1 MIPTLIDCDPGIDD
15 SVAIFFALGSGV
27 LDVRA
32 LTAVSGNLTSNICA
46 QNACRILDLAN
57 RRDIPVAA
65 GPMKPLVRPY
75 PRDPFSHGSDGL
87 GELDLPEASREPD
100 DIFAPDLI
108 IHEANRHNGELVIL
122 ALGPLTNIALAL
134 IKDPLLPRK
143 VKRLIIIGGSY
154 GFQSNGSTRATGDN
168 PASEWNVYVDPE
180 AAKLVFE
187 AGFNLSAV
195 GLDVA
200 THPSIELSQAHR
212 AALASSGNAPSKFLL
227 GVVDFVERRG
237 FRSYCGLIDSIAVA
251 SAIDD
256 TVLKYETVAVAIETQ
271 SPLSLGQTIVD
282 RRDHFRWSNLPTV
295 DAASEVNS
303 ERFFS
308 LLIPSITSPVRNAK
322 QN

>member
-15 SVAIFFALGSGV
+15 SVAILFALGSGV
-27 LDVRA
+27 LDVKA
-32 LTAVSGNLTSNICA
+32 VTTVSGNLTADICA

-57 RRDIPVAA
+57 RKDIPVAA
-65 GPMKPLVRPY
+65 GPLKPLVRPY

-87 GELDLPEASREPD
+87 GELDLPQPSRGPE

-108 IHEANRHNGELVIL
+108 IREADRHNGELALL

-143 VKRLIIIGGSY
+143 IKRLVIIGGSY

-168 PASEWNVYVDPE
+168 PASEWNIYVDPE

-200 THPSIELSQAHR
+200 THPSVELSSEHR
-212 AALASSGNAPSKFLL
+212 ATLAAASNDQSRFLL

-237 FRSYCGLIDSIAVA
+237 FRSYCGLIDSLAVA
-251 SAIDD
+251 TAIDD
-256 TVLKYETVAVAIETQ
+256 SVLTYETVAVGIETS

-282 RRDHFRWSNLPTV
+282 RRDHFRWSTLPSV
-295 DAASEVNS
+295 EAASEVDA
-303 ERFFS
+303 ERFFA
-308 LLIPSITSPVRNAK
+308 LLIPAIASPARNAA
-322 QN
+322 